1 MYYMRYI
8 AFIIAVLLF
17 SCSEIQSPKLP
28 DLGLGEPNLNQE
40 IEHEQLAEGFNLYK
54 IKRGQASNKDFFT
67 LSSGVV
73 SKNNETTLVNKLK
86 HLGFSSRIEP
96 AAELGPH
103 GESLGN
109 MVRIGKYHTIEE
121 AKKDDI
127 KLKKDSIHL
136 AVRYTAEDGNPTSGP
151 FHISLLEIDLDRF
164 EGNIFSELGKGEVK
178 GKEYTSSMA
187 KRHHAIAA
195 INAGF
200 FAWNDNVGI
209 DGEPAGISIING
221 ELVSEATNGR
231 AALVINNNKRHH
243 IYVAHNLT
251 NDMKLS
257 IKDTV
262 FNINGINR
270 EPGKILNCGNQ
281 LESTST
287 IPVHDFVCSNPNEVI
302 VFNNEFG
309 KKSHEGVGFEF
320 IIDELGTVISKH
332 HTRGGEIPNKGY
344 LVQATGTYAK
354 QLEKLIQNGIT
365 VSVNIKVMSD
375 EGEIELKEGIYAV
388 NGGPTLLHNGNIDMS
403 ARYREGFETQFK
415 NFKVS
420 DKFVDKKDKA
430 TIGEDDFNKRY
441 GFYNGWVV
449 RRHPRTA
456 IGITQDNKIYVAV
469 VYGRQPKITAGAS
482 ITEMAMLMKNLG
494 CVEAFNLDGGGSSM
508 MVINNKKTGKS
519 SDLSGERAVGD
530 ALIFT
535 N

>member
-1 MYYMRYI
+1 MNKPSYKI
-8 AFIIAVLLF
+8 IIVTFLFI
-17 SCSEIQSPKLP
+17 SCNNTSFKKLP
-28 DLGLGEPNLNQE
+28 DLGLGEPNLIQE
-40 IEHEQLAEGFNLYK
+40 IEHEQLAEGLNFYK
-54 IKRGQASNKDFFT
+54 IKRGKASNKDFFT

-73 SKNNETTLVNKLK
+73 SENNETALVNKLK
-86 HLGFSSRIEP
+86 HLGFSSRIVT

-109 MVRIGKYHTIEE
+109 MVRVGKYHTIED
-121 AKKDDI
+121 AKKDEI
-127 KLKKDSIHL
+127 RLKKDSIHM
-136 AVRYTAEDGNPTSGP
+136 AVRYTAEDGKPTSGP
-151 FHISLLEIDLDRF
+151 FRISILEIDLNRF
-164 EGNIFSELGKGEVK
+164 EGNMFSELGKGEVK
-178 GKEYTSSMA
+178 GKEYTSSIA

-200 FAWNDNVGI
+200 FAWNDKVGI

-231 AALVINNNKRHH
+231 AALVINNNKRHRVY
-243 IYVAHNLT
+243 IAHSLRNE
-251 NDMKLS
+251 MKLF
-257 IKDTV
+257 IKDSV

-287 IPVHDFVCSNPNEVI
+287 IPVHDFVCGNPNEII
-302 VFNNEFG
+302 VFNKEFG
-309 KKSHEGVGFEF
+309 EKSHEGVGFEF
-320 IIDELGTVISKH
+320 IIDEVGTVISKNNI
-332 HTRGGEIPNKGY
+332 RGGEIPSKGY

-354 QLEKLIQNGIT
+354 QLEKLVQNGIM
-365 VSVNIKVMSD
+365 VSVEIKVMSD
-375 EGEIELKEGIYAV
+375 DGEIELKEGVYAV
-388 NGGPTLLHNGNIDMS
+388 NGGPTLLHNGTIDMS

-420 DKFVDKKDKA
+420 DEFVDKKDKA
-430 TIGEDDFNKRY
+430 SVSEEDSSNRY

-456 IGITQDNKIYVAV
+456 IGITQDNKIFVVV

-482 ITEMAMLMKNLG
+482 VTEMAKLMKALG
-494 CVEAFNLDGGGSSM
+494 CQEAFNLDGGGSSM
-508 MVINNKKTGKS
+508 MIVNNKKTGKS
-519 SDLSGERAVGD
+519 SDLEGERAVGD

-535 N
+535 E